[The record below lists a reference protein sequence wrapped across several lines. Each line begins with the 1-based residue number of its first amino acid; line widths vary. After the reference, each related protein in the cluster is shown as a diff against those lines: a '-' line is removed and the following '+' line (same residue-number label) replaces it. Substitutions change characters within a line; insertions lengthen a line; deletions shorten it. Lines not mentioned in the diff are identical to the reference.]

1 MSFTKGQ
8 VSVETMAVVGII
20 LLLFAIVST
29 TVAYRNIQSQI
40 IEENYNEFNSCSE
53 ISMLITNSYS
63 HGPKSEIFVT
73 SALDMIVQENEVH
86 VGSNY
91 CHVTGKVSDATLVAG
106 IIRIKNI
113 NGVVQLENV

>member
-1 MSFTKGQ
+1 MSCAKGQ
-8 VSVETMAVVGII
+8 VSIETMVIVGVI
-20 LLLFAIVST
+20 LILFAIVST

-40 IEENYNEFNSCSE
+40 IDENYKEFNLCSE

-73 SALDMIVQENEVH
+73 SALDVRIQENEVH

-106 IIRIKNI
+106 IIRIKNVK
-113 NGVVQLENV
+113 GVVELENI